1 MNFEKIELIGFKSFA
16 DRQEIKFDNGVTCIV
31 GPNGCG
37 KSNVAD
43 AVRWVLGEQSA
54 KTLRGSSM
62 QDVIFNGTQSRKLLS
77 YCEVSLFFDNTN
89 RIFKD
94 LDYNEVQFTRKLF
107 RSGESEYYINK
118 KPARLRDIINLL
130 HECGVSK
137 EGYTIIGQ
145 GKVAEILSSK
155 PEDRRAIFEE
165 AVGIAKTKAQRLET
179 SRRLERTRDNVVR
192 LEDIISELERR
203 VEPLGKQA
211 EKARTFRALSEDLKY
226 HEVNTYLYKHATA
239 KTTKDK
245 INLRIKGITE
255 ETAQRNRELDEVIKN
270 YNAHQREIASAD
282 EYIKQLN
289 EELIDKTQAFE
300 RQSGTAKVYGEKIS
314 FFKSEIKRLEGE
326 INSAKERK
334 EGCLAKIKESG
345 EKAKDYKEEVRRLEE
360 KSAEINAELV
370 RVITAITEEER
381 KAESAHKAIIKS
393 VESLATLNENRGA
406 LSSEKNLISEQQQEN
421 LDKIK
426 KLSDKLYALKNE
438 NALYSAE
445 LSKLEKTA
453 QLTKNDIKDKED
465 DVASSNA
472 LLTETNNR
480 IYALS
485 SSVSALEAN
494 KRVFVN
500 LKESFDGYPYA
511 VRRLMQA
518 SKESHEVSSRIKG
531 VVANL
536 IKTDEKYEVAIETC
550 LGGTVQNIVTATPD
564 DAHYLMEYLKR
575 IEGGRATFL
584 PVTSV
589 KPRYELPETKRA
601 LSEVGALGLASEL
614 VTYDKYFE
622 SIVKYLLGNTLI
634 VDTARN
640 GLSIAKKYGFAFKI
654 VTLDGDIYS
663 PNGSLTGGSKKQNSS
678 NLLSTERKIE
688 EITAELNSKNEELQR
703 LRQRKTQLETQI
715 ADAKKE
721 LEISVAYLQDC
732 KLKASG
738 LREKITALE
747 IQIAE
752 AEKEI
757 ENNKDLVALI
767 NTRLSEIDKAYSSI
781 EEGNE
786 ELAKQRATAT
796 SDADK
801 QQTLSDEYKK
811 RRDELIDENTA
822 LQSRL
827 AFLNSEIRA
836 LEEEINRLNGEIGG
850 LDNLAEKNAKNISSD
865 EEMISKLLAE
875 VEKVAL
881 SEAEQE
887 YLSTLREKRSAF
899 ETRKTALG
907 EEVKQDMLRR
917 DMLQA
922 ELDKLNGR
930 KYNEEVALSRVDTE
944 LEYLQQRVYEEY
956 EITYETALP
965 LKDENYDISVS
976 STEINSIK
984 KKINA
989 LGPINPNAIDEFA
1002 ETNARYQDMVIQR
1015 DDLLKA
1021 EDDLKTEIKQLTEEM
1036 SDIFGKGF
1044 AQIRQNFT
1052 RIFKEL
1058 FGGGTADLILE
1069 QGETDDPLEQG
1080 IEIVAEPPGKK
1091 LQKISLLSGGEMS
1104 LTAIAILF
1112 SILRLRPMPFV
1123 VLDEIE
1129 AALDDA
1135 NVERFARYLKNFSK
1149 ETQFIVITHKKV
1161 TMELGDALYGVT
1173 MQEKG
1178 VSKIVSVKLADV
1190 VDTLGA

>member
-43 AVRWVLGEQSA
+43 AIRWVLGEQSA

-62 QDVIFNGTQSRKLLS
+62 QDVIFNGTQDRKSLS
-77 YCEVSLFFDNTN
+77 YCEVSLYFDNTN
-89 RIFKD
+89 KIFKD
-94 LDYNEVQFTRKLF
+94 LDYTEVQFTRKLF

-118 KPARLRDIINLL
+118 KPSRLRDIINLL

-145 GKVAEILSSK
+145 GKVSEILSSK

-179 SRRLERTRDNVVR
+179 SRKLDRTRDNIIR
-192 LEDIISELERR
+192 IEDITKEIERQL
-203 VEPLGKQA
+203 EPLGRQA

-226 HEVNTYLYKHATA
+226 HEVNTYLYKHANA
-239 KTTKDK
+239 ATTKEK
-245 INLRIKGITE
+245 INLRIKGIVE
-255 ETAQRNRELDEVIKN
+255 ETAQRNSELDDAIKK
-270 YNAHQREIASAD
+270 YNSHQREIASAD

-289 EELIDKTQAFE
+289 EELIEKTQEYE

-314 FFKSEIKRLEGE
+314 FFKSEIKRLQGE
-326 INSAKERK
+326 ISSLKDKKE
-334 EGCLAKIKESG
+334 AFSNKIRESG
-345 EKAKDYKEEVRRLEE
+345 EKAENYKAEIEKLEN
-360 KSAEINAELV
+360 KSAEINSELV
-370 RVITAITEEER
+370 KVITAITEEER
-381 KAESAHKAIIKS
+381 KAESTQKAIIKS
-393 VESLATLNENRGA
+393 VESLAALKENKGA
-406 LSSEKNLISEQQQEN
+406 LFSEKNLISEQQQGN

-426 KLSDKLYALKNE
+426 ALTDKLFALKQE
-438 NALYSAE
+438 NALNEAE
-445 LSKLEKTA
+445 LTKLEKTA
-453 QLTKNDIKDKED
+453 QIVKNEIKDKED
-465 DVASSNA
+465 DIASSNS
-472 LLTETNNR
+472 LLTDTNNR
-480 IYALS
+480 LYALNS
-485 SSVSALEAN
+485 SISALEAN
-494 KRVFVN
+494 KRVYVN

-511 VRRLMQA
+511 VKRLMQA
-518 SKESHEVSSRIKG
+518 SKESTEVSSRVKG

-536 IKTDEKYEVAIETC
+536 IKTDAKYEVAIETC
-550 LGGTVQNIVTATPD
+550 LGGAVQNIVTATPD
-564 DAHYLMEYLKR
+564 DAQYLVQYLKR

-601 LSEVGALGLASEL
+601 LSEVGALGLANEL
-614 VTYDKYFE
+614 VTYDNYFD
-622 SIVKYLLGNTLI
+622 SVVKHLLGNTLI
-634 VDTARN
+634 VDTSAN
-640 GLSIAKKYGFAFKI
+640 GLNIAKKYRFAFKI
-654 VTLDGDIYS
+654 VTLDGDLYS
-663 PNGSLTGGSKKQNSS
+663 PTGSLTGGSRKLNSS
-678 NLLSTERKIE
+678 NLLSTERKID
-688 EITAELNSKNEELQR
+688 EITAELTAKTSELER
-703 LRQRKTQLETQI
+703 LKVRKTQLETQI
-715 ADAKKE
+715 AEAKGE
-721 LEISVAYLQDC
+721 LEISSTHLQDC
-732 KLKASG
+732 KLKSSA
-738 LREKITALE
+738 LKEKITALE
-747 IQIAE
+747 IQIAD

-786 ELAKQRATAT
+786 QLVKERQSATT
-796 SDADK
+796 DAEA
-801 QQTLSDEYKK
+801 QQSRNDGYKK

-822 LQSRL
+822 IQSRL
-827 AFLNSEIRA
+827 AFLNSEIKA
-836 LEEEINRLNGEIGG
+836 LEEEKARLTAEIDTID
-850 LDNLAEKNAKNISSD
+850 LTIEKDGKNISSD
-865 EEMISKLLAE
+865 EEMISRLIVE
-875 VEKVAL
+875 VEKTAF
-881 SEAEQE
+881 SESEKE
-887 YLSTLREKRSAF
+887 YLASLREKRTAF
-899 ETRKTALG
+899 ETRKTALS
-907 EEVKQDMLRR
+907 EEVKQDMLKR

-922 ELDKLNGR
+922 EIDKLNNR
-930 KYNEEVALSRVDTE
+930 KYGEEVALSRVDSE

-965 LKDENYDISVS
+965 LKDENYDISAS
-976 STEINSIK
+976 STEINSLK
-984 KKINA
+984 KRINA
-989 LGPINPNAIDEFA
+989 LGSINPNAIDDYA
-1002 ETNARYQDMVIQR
+1002 ELNERYQEMVTQR

-1021 EDDLKTEIKQLTEEM
+1021 EDNLKTVIKQLTDEM
-1036 SDIFGKGF
+1036 SEIFGKGF
-1044 AQIRQNFT
+1044 ATIRQNFT

-1112 SILRLRPMPFV
+1112 AILRLRPMPFV

-1135 NVERFARYLKNFSK
+1135 NVERFARYLKNFSE

-1178 VSKIVSVKLADV
+1178 VSKIVSVKLADAV
-1190 VDTLGA
+1190 ESLGT